1 MEANVFPLQLS
12 ERTERTN
19 SVSILS
25 SILMQEKCIS
35 LSEKHRLY
43 NWLLSAR
50 QTCAVMVLLRIV
62 RIPVLI
68 KKGGG
73 VQMQIKGLNNFVCLS
88 CVTQMGCLGG
98 NSLRKFPRAVRW
110 FHRSR
115 RTLWALRIDELQQYT
130 CTALIK
136 VVAPYIFYHFY
147 SPWGPLIALVKTNS
161 NAFFSVAIVAIV
173 MLTGDIKGIVIW
185 RNMITLNT
193 EQNNIL
199 NIYHSSCYGHHSLSL
214 NGKEQNLF
222 QSISIYLEIGGWIN

>member
-1 MEANVFPLQLS
+1 MVTKLISVDRRQRRFITDTFHILMEANVFPLQLS
-12 ERTERTN
+12 EKTERTN

-43 NWLLSAR
+43 NWLLSAM

-68 KKGGG
+68 KKRGGG
-73 VQMQIKGLNNFVCLS
+73 GGGVRVQMQIKGLNNFVCLS

-115 RTLWALRIDELQQYT
+115 RTLPENRWATTIHL
-130 CTALIK
+130 
-136 VVAPYIFYHFY
+136 
-147 SPWGPLIALVKTNS
+147 
-161 NAFFSVAIVAIV
+161 
-173 MLTGDIKGIVIW
+173 
-185 RNMITLNT
+185 
-193 EQNNIL
+193 
-199 NIYHSSCYGHHSLSL
+199 HSTY
-214 NGKEQNLF
+214 
-222 QSISIYLEIGGWIN
+222 